1 MLEGVLLLQKPVSI
15 VNDSIALAEIPEIST
30 MGLGCALLHFLGGLS
45 IIDIVT
51 LATLLVE
58 PSSTSSPSPLCL
70 LNRV

>member
-58 PSSTSSPSPLCL
+58 P
-70 LNRV
+70 RVDLGE